1 MKNTFLIILT
11 VFITGTI
18 FSQTSFLVVNLNKMP
33 VDGAHIFRNQKLIG
47 YTSKE
52 GKFSMPNMPLG
63 DTVFFKMNE
72 FSAIHVVSEDTRK
85 MTQTITLYYSVAII
99 QQSYEPTYS
108 DIHNDPVAAVEVT
121 SKEEQIYND
130 TDEPAEFPGGR
141 EEIKKYLKKNLRY
154 PESAFQANVQGKCY
168 LRLVV
173 EKNGEILDFKV
184 TRGVPDCP
192 ECDEE
197 AKRLVRN
204 FPKFKPAKL
213 NGAVV
218 RSYYVVPVIFKLD

>member
-1 MKNTFLIILT
+1 MKNTFLILFT
-11 VFITGTI
+11 FFITAI
-18 FSQTSFLVVNLNKMP
+18 SFSQTSFLVVNEDKIP
-33 VDGAHIFRNQKLIG
+33 IGGAHIYYKQKLMG
-47 YTSKE
+47 CTNEE

-63 DTVFFKMNE
+63 DTVFFITTQT
-72 FSAIHVVSEDTRK
+72 FVSHVVSENRRK
-85 MTQTITLYYSVAII
+85 VSQTITLHSPKVSNLTENHYSPLTEEIVK
-99 QQSYEPTYS
+99 
-108 DIHNDPVAAVEVT
+108 
-121 SKEEQIYND
+121 KEIVKGEQIYND
-130 TDEPAEFPGGR
+130 TDEPAEFLGGR

-197 AKRLVRN
+197 AKRVVRN